1 MVGKTFERPVIPEAE
16 RQPPKGKLSFQEF
29 LEWLDEDTW
38 AEWVEGE
45 VEMVSPAT
53 TQHQR
58 VQGFLWQVM
67 GTFVRARELGEV
79 LGAPYLIELPSVLRG
94 REPDLIFVA
103 APRRLE
109 AEATHLEGAPELV
122 VEIVSPQSVARDRGS
137 KFVEYEMAGVSEYWL
152 IDLLRRRAEFYQLD
166 AEGRYALALGGAAGV
181 YRSAVVPGFWLRV
194 EWLWQEP
201 LPSPLRAVAEIADVD
216 TALVDA
222 FERALMGKR

>member
-1 MVGKTFERPVIPEAE
+1 MAGRVIKRLVMQEAE
-16 RQPPKGKLSFQEF
+16 RQQPEGKMSFEEF
-29 LEWLDEDTW
+29 LEWLNEDTW
-38 AEWVEGE
+38 AEWVEGK
-45 VEMVSPAT
+45 VEIVSPAT

-67 GTFVRARELGEV
+67 GIFVRARELGEV

-109 AEATHLEGAPELV
+109 AEATHLEGAPEVV
-122 VEIVSPQSVARDRGS
+122 VEIVSPESVARDRGA
-137 KFVEYEMAGVSEYWL
+137 KFIEYEAAGVLEYWL
-152 IDLLRRRAEFYQLD
+152 IDLLRRRAEFYRLD

-181 YRSAVVPGFWLRV
+181 YRSEAVPGFWLKA

-201 LPSPLRAVAEIADVD
+201 LPSPLRVIAEIAGADA
-216 TALVDA
+216 TLADA
-222 FERALMGKR
+222 FERALRG

>member
-1 MVGKTFERPVIPEAE
+1 MSRAIERPVIPQTK
-16 RQPPKGKLSFQEF
+16 RQPPQGKLSFQEF

-58 VQGFLWQVM
+58 VQGFLWQVL
-67 GTFVRARELGEV
+67 GIFVRARGLGEV

-103 APRRLE
+103 VPRRLE
-109 AEATHLEGAPELV
+109 AEATYLEGAPELV

-137 KFVEYEMAGVSEYWL
+137 KFVEYEAAGVAEYWL

-166 AEGRYALALGGAAGV
+166 AEGRYALAFGGAAGV
-181 YRSAVVPGFWLRV
+181 YRSMVVPSFWLRV

-201 LPSPLRAVAEIADVD
+201 LPPPWRTVAEIAGVD
-216 TALVDA
+216 AALVDA
-222 FERALMGKR
+222 FERALMGKG